1 MPITDTSIIAVDSS
15 VESGYWPGTL
25 VAIIDQA
32 DCESDETLIARC
44 ARVCCTVIRSSTRH
58 THSPA
63 HLLPSQSV
71 VVGLT
76 SWRAPAFVLWS
87 IRRHDSVV
95 STTGQY
101 DQWLTDRGHCPL
113 EGPTARQ
120 LVSRSNQC
128 WWLHGVARFVIVW
141 RQRFCRRGRF
151 YSWTRRDKKQLLH
164 LI

>member
-15 VESGYWPGTL
+15 VESGYWPAWHAGGNHRPSWL
-25 VAIIDQA
+25 W
-32 DCESDETLIARC
+32 EWRNARC